1 MPALTAAAPA
11 VPAVEARE
19 LSHSYDGRARALDA
33 VSFRVSAGEIFG
45 LLGPNGGGKT
55 TLFRVLSTELV
66 PVSGAAFV
74 FGFDAA
80 CQPSEVRRRSGIV
93 FQSQSLDGKLTVREN
108 LRHQGHL
115 YGLRGAAL
123 KSRIDETLARFRV
136 ADRAGE
142 HVEKLSGGLRR
153 RVEIARAVLH
163 RPRLLLLDEPTTGLD
178 PPSRRDLVEYLRELR
193 DAEGV
198 SVVWTTHALDEAE
211 TCDRVAIL
219 DAGRL
224 VALDTPAALRSE
236 IGGDIVSAE
245 TRDAEGLREKIRER
259 FGVEAT
265 VVGSAVRVE
274 CERGHEFVARLV
286 EAFPSE
292 VESVTLSRPT
302 LEDVFIRRTGRRFTT
317 PPE

>member
-1 MPALTAAAPA
+1 M
-11 VPAVEARE
+11 RE
-19 LSHSYDGRARALDA
+19 LSHSYDGRTRALER
-33 VSFRVSAGEIFG
+33 VSFRVPAGEIFG

-66 PVSGAAFV
+66 PASGAALV

-80 CQPSEVRRRSGIV
+80 REPAEARRRSGVV

-115 YGLRGAAL
+115 YGLRGAPL
-123 KSRIDETLARFRV
+123 RSRIDETLARFRV
-136 ADRAGE
+136 ADRADE

-178 PPSRRDLVEYLRELR
+178 PPSRRELIEYLRELR
-193 DAEGV
+193 AAEGV

-219 DAGRL
+219 DRGLL
-224 VALDTPAALRSE
+224 VALDTPAALRAE

-245 TRDAEGLREKIRER
+245 TRDAEALREKIRER
-259 FGVEAT
+259 FGVEGR

-274 CERGHEFVARLV
+274 RERGHEFVARLV
-286 EAFPSE
+286 EAFPEE

-317 PPE
+317 PGE